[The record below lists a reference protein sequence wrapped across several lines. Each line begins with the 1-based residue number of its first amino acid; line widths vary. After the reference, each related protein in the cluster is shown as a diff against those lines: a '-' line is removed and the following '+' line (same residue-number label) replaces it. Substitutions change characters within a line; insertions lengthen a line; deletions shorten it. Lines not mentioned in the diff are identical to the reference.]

1 MYKSYGTISRQ
12 EKTGTLNVNH
22 MLKHDLSVYSQKSAN
37 MHQNLLS

>member
-1 MYKSYGTISRQ
+1 MFKSYGTISRQ

-22 MLKHDLSVYSQKSAN
+22 MLKHDLAYSQVTN